1 MNPDGSGL
9 QRLTNNAAAELEPA
23 LQPNGVIPPP
33 PPSGA
38 ALIQFSTLDYTAGEA
53 QLTATVT
60 VVRSLTAGTATVDF
74 ATVNG
79 TATNRADYTYNFG
92 TLSFAAGEASK
103 TITILITDDA
113 YLENDETLTVTLS
126 NPTGAFLG
134 PSTTATLTI
143 LDNDSA
149 RPRVNPID
157 DARFF
162 VNQHYLDFLN
172 RAPDAGGL
180 DYWTSQITGCGNDF
194 SCLIRRRNAVSAAFF
209 IESEFQVTGFYVYR
223 LHKASFGVLP
233 TRQSFISDRSRVVA
247 GPTLDADKIALAN
260 DFVMRDAF
268 LARYPL
274 TQTPEQFVNLLF
286 DTAGLVPFT
295 AERQRLAQDMR
306 NGKTRAQVLMEVIE
320 FQQFKNNEF
329 NSAFVLMQYFGYLA
343 RDPEPA
349 GFAFWLDVLNNR
361 QPNNFL
367 GMVCAFI
374 TSQEYQER
382 FSSAVTA
389 NNSQCAIP

>member
-1 MNPDGSGL
+1 
-9 QRLTNNAAAELEPA
+9 
-23 LQPNGVIPPP
+23 
-33 PPSGA
+33 
-38 ALIQFSTLDYTAGEA
+38 
-53 QLTATVT
+53 
-60 VVRSLTAGTATVDF
+60 
-74 ATVNG
+74 
-79 TATNRADYTYNFG
+79 
-92 TLSFAAGEASK
+92 
-103 TITILITDDA
+103 
-113 YLENDETLTVTLS
+113 
-126 NPTGAFLG
+126 
-134 PSTTATLTI
+134 
-143 LDNDSA
+143 
-149 RPRVNPID
+149 
-157 DARFF
+157 
-162 VNQHYLDFLN
+162 
-172 RAPDAGGL
+172 
-180 DYWTSQITGCGNDF
+180 
-194 SCLIRRRNAVSAAFF
+194 
-209 IESEFQVTGFYVYR
+209 
-223 LHKASFGVLP
+223 
-233 TRQSFISDRSRVVA
+233 
-247 GPTLDADKIALAN
+247 
-260 DFVMRDAF
+260 MRDAF